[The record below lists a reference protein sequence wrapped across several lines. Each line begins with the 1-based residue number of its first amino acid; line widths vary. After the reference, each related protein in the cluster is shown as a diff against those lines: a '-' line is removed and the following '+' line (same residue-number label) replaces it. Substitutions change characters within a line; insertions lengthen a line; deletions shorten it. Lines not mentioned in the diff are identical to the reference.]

1 MEISKIMSSPVVTVL
16 LDDSL
21 ADVKQIFDQSKIRH
35 ILVVEEKQL
44 FGVIAERDLLRE
56 ISPYVHTQIYTSRDL
71 ATLNKRV
78 HQAVSRKPISL
89 PSNANVFQAIELFK
103 TSHIGCIPVVDEN
116 NKPVGIVTRGDVMR
130 HFDEICAA
138 YSKMGD

>member
-1 MEISKIMSSPVVTVL
+1 MKISEVMSSPVVTVL

-21 ADVKQIFDQSKIRH
+21 LEVKQIFEQSKIRH
-35 ILVVEEKQL
+35 IIVVEENQL

-56 ISPYVHTQIYTSRDL
+56 ISPYLQTQIYTPRDL

-78 HQAVSRKPISL
+78 HQAVTRKPIFLHETASICD
-89 PSNANVFQAIELFK
+89 AINLFK
-103 TSHIGCIPVVDEN
+103 TSHIGCIPVVDDLK
-116 NKPVGIVTRGDVMR
+116 KPVGILTRGDVIR

-138 YSKMGD
+138 YSKIGE